1 MRRTSVGLTL
11 LLWLL
16 GGALMMAS
24 AQSGIRVLVVNEFAN
39 VRIVPAIGAEVLG
52 SVPGG
57 YVFENVNARSADGQW
72 IRVDFNGDEGWVN
85 LTPTVI
91 LEGGDVN
98 LLPVADPRTIPYGG
112 FESPR
117 AGNSAAT
124 SDLLAEVTNGVRL
137 RAGPSQG
144 YPTIG
149 NLSAR
154 TVVMI
159 TGRTASN
166 NWLQVNY
173 NGILGWARSA
183 FFRALERPYTDAP
196 IDGVVA
202 DAPPIIDDTG
212 NDYFDVLKLFLARL
226 DLAQPSIDNMR
237 GKWTDAALSGFAI
250 CRDYPARPSDYVVP
264 QPVLAQNYAEL
275 WPVQQQFN
283 EIMANLRQAIDLY
296 IEICDFPGTNN
307 PVGEGAASNALA
319 VISIIDTSVTNLRA
333 RLNELIPEGL
343 DDIGPDECLLI
354 FRNRAEILKIIQQG
368 AIYRQFF
375 APNDRA
381 VGFCFEGTAGQVV
394 QVQVLR
400 LSGNASPIIA
410 VSPFDNPTNFIGVGQ
425 ITSASNV
432 PLALVTTVP
441 LPATGRYLL
450 LMYDDGSPASEDP
463 PAGEVAFTIYTPV
476 GGISPLLI
484 YDPVTNTVTLSG
496 VTVPTPTITPFG
508 TAFTTSSGGILSTT
522 PAAASS
528 CPSVTYT
535 CSQLFTCQEA
545 YACLAAG
552 NVSLDPDGDG
562 VPCTCAAP

>member
-1 MRRTSVGLTL
+1 MRRTPVVLTL

-16 GGALMMAS
+16 GSALIVS
-24 AQSGIRVLVVNEFAN
+24 AQSGIRILVVNEFAN

-85 LTPTVI
+85 LTPTII

-117 AGNSAAT
+117 AGHSTIT
-124 SDLLAEVTNGVRL
+124 SDLLAEVTNGVRI

-202 DAPPIIDDTG
+202 DAPPIIEDTG
-212 NDYFDVLKLFLARL
+212 NEYFDVLKLFLARL
-226 DLAQPSIDNMR
+226 DLAQPSIDNIR
-237 GKWTDAALSGFAI
+237 GKWTDAALTGFAV

-319 VISIIDTSVTNLRA
+319 VISIVDTTVTNLRA

-354 FRNRAEILKIIQQG
+354 FRNRAEILKIVQQG

-381 VGFCFEGTAGQVV
+381 VGFCFEGVAGQVI

-432 PLALVTTVP
+432 PLALVTTVA

-450 LMYDDGSPASEDP
+450 LMYDDGSPASEEP
-463 PAGEVAFTIYTPV
+463 PAGEVAFTIYTPI

-496 VTVPTPTITPFG
+496 VTLPTPTITPFG
-508 TAFTTSSGGILSTT
+508 TPFTTSSGGILSTT
-522 PAAASS
+522 PAAVSS

-562 VPCTCAAP
+562 IPCSCAAP